1 MLSGEGAMLSILLS
15 LTTVA
20 VAPAPPPP
28 PPMVLPSPVSPRFS
42 AMSRDPG
49 PSILFDVE
57 VRAGGDLLWNG
68 PMRVNG
74 ITGSSVNRSKSDAP
88 SVTCPTVAGYDQ
100 GVRSSLSVNLS
111 EVRFGDPDA
120 DRFQLR
126 VALDRPGGTADGCV
140 DGERSSRSVGMTEN
154 LHMTAGE
161 TRTLEGDG
169 GLQIKLHRH

>member
-1 MLSGEGAMLSILLS
+1 MLSMLLS
-15 LTTVA
+15 VMTVA

-28 PPMVLPSPVSPRFS
+28 PPIVTSPVLPRFS
-42 AMSRDPG
+42 MASRDPG

-57 VRAGGDLLWNG
+57 VRSAGDLLWNG

-74 ITGSSVNRSKSDAP
+74 ITGASVNRSKSDAP
-88 SVTCPTVAGYDQ
+88 SVTCPPTTGYDQ
-100 GVRSSLSVNLS
+100 GVRSSLSVNLN
-111 EVRFGDPDA
+111 EVRFGDPEA

-126 VALDRPGGTADGCV
+126 VSLDRPSGTPDGCV
-140 DGERSSRSVGMTEN
+140 DGERGSRSVGLTEN

-169 GLQIKLHRH
+169 GVQVRLHRH